1 MHPQKESKT
10 IDLVSLGKLVQ
21 DIVTKDLGL
30 IIRKDVIWK
39 DTDGQSHKWDF
50 EVWIAET
57 TFLVDRDELLF
68 IKSAKDL
75 KS

>member
-1 MHPQKESKT
+1 MSF
-10 IDLVSLGKLVQ
+10 LGKLVQ
-21 DIVTKDLGL
+21 DVGTKDLGL

-50 EVWIAET
+50 EV
-57 TFLVDRDELLF
+57 LVDGTTYLVDKDEILF
-68 IKSAKDL
+68 VKSAKDF